1 MDNELVKEVNTAYAE
16 AKSAWLNFFTEC
28 REDWRFKMSDQWS
41 DNDKAILADK
51 GLPMLSINHIFKNIN
66 LITGYQ
72 RQNRGEMKVY
82 PIEGSDER
90 TAEVLNQI
98 IKWVLVNRNVN
109 FTISD
114 AFKDAL
120 IGGIAWLHPYRVFE
134 DDPICGDIV
143 VKKISPFNILPDPHF
158 TERDLSDCDY
168 IIRHQRI
175 SKQKLQRL
183 YPKFKNIIKTIN
195 GGTAKQDGIVEDVV
209 VPSDQGNML
218 NVVEYWYRV
227 YEDVTMI
234 VNTLNPADTEA
245 WDGSKGDLD
254 EFLNLP
260 ENKDLTIIKMSKP
273 AMKLAV
279 VIEDKHLVY
288 DSYSP
293 YGGSEYPFIPIFCF
307 YESSYSDWQLKLHGL
322 VRPLKDLQRE
332 KNKRRSQIMQA
343 INTMPHSGWI
353 GDRGAV
359 DDRAELAKQAGAGRI
374 IFKNPGKELRPIEPP
389 QIPAALI
396 QMETQFDNDIQI
408 VGNNPDLLG
417 QMSERGAP
425 GITIQLRQK
434 QGLTSVQEVFDSL
447 SDCQRTLGRR
457 FVEIIVKNF
466 SINKIKRIL
475 GDDFSFTARI
485 KDLNAQ
491 LEELKKQVPVVPDIP
506 IDVSPE
512 EQEVHNVASP
522 GARAILE
529 EQIMEQR
536 ELQQEYAVNQQIMSV
551 KQQMLIIEN
560 ELNNVKAEEAEFW
573 KAFDEIKKT
582 SRFDV
587 SIDETV
593 SSQTYKASVLNI
605 LSEWQQ
611 YSKTEVPMEIMLDY
625 IEMPKTVKDR
635 YLKLIQ
641 QQQQMQ
647 MQMAQMQTMA
657 KQAKQLP
664 APGGMQ

>member
-1 MDNELVKEVNTAYAE
+1 MDNELVKEVNTAYTE
-16 AKSAWLNFFTEC
+16 AKSAWLNFFKEC

-41 DNDKAILADK
+41 DEDKAILAEK

-90 TAEVLNQI
+90 TAEVLNQV
-98 IKWVLVNRNVN
+98 IKWILVNRNVN

-114 AFKDAL
+114 GFKDAI

-168 IIRHQRI
+168 IIRHQRV

-183 YPKFKNIIKTIN
+183 YPKIKEMIKKTN
-195 GGTAKQDGIVEDVV
+195 GGSVKQDGIIEDVV

-234 VNTLNPADTEA
+234 VNTLNPADTEK
-245 WDGSKGDLD
+245 WDGSRGDLD
-254 EFLNLP
+254 EFLSLP
-260 ENKDLTIIKMSKP
+260 ENKDLSPIKMSKP
-273 AMKLAV
+273 VIKLAV
-279 VIEDKHLVY
+279 VIEDKILAY
-288 DSYSP
+288 DDYSP

-307 YESSYSDWQLKLHGL
+307 YESSYSDWVLKLHGL

-353 GDRGAV
+353 GDKGAV
-359 DDRAELAKQAGAGRI
+359 DDKAELARQAGAGRI
-374 IFKNPGKELRPIEPP
+374 ILKNPGKELRQIESP
-389 QIPAALI
+389 QVPVALI

-417 QMSERGAP
+417 QMSEKGAP

-447 SDCQRTLGRR
+447 SDCQKTLGRR
-457 FVEIIVKNF
+457 FVEMIVKNF
-466 SINKIKRIL
+466 STNKIKRIL

-485 KDLNAQ
+485 KELQAQ
-491 LEELKKQVPVVPDIP
+491 IKELQKQVPVVPDIP
-506 IDVSPE
+506 LDVSPE
-512 EQEVHNVASP
+512 DQAVHEVASP
-522 GARAILE
+522 EAKLILE
-529 EQIMEQR
+529 EGLMEQR
-536 ELQQEYAVNQQIMSV
+536 ELQQEHAVNQQMMAV
-551 KQQMLIIEN
+551 QQQMAIIQN
-560 ELNNVKAEEAEFW
+560 ELKNVESEEAEFW

-625 IEMPKTVKDR
+625 LDIPKTVKDR
-635 YLKLIQ
+635 YIKLIQ

-647 MQMAQMQTMA
+647 QQMAQMQMMA
-657 KQAKQLP
+657 KQQKQLP
-664 APGGMQ
+664 APAGLQ